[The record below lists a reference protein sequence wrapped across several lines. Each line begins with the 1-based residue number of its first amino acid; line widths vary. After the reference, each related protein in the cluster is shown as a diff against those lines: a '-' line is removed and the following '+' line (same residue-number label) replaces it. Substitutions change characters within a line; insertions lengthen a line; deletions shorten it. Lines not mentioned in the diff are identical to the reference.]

1 MRPEVIDLGIKLA
14 LHLANE
20 DILTTTIMRV
30 KPDESE
36 SEFLE
41 GCILK

>member
-14 LHLANE
+14 LHLATE
-20 DILTTTIMRV
+20 DILIATIRLV

-36 SEFLE
+36 AEFLE